1 VTGPLRAPTIDTLLQ
16 GFSMSSGEGSIGFC
30 SVYLIQAESRRI
42 LFDRGHTGRR
52 RVLLSA
58 LTARGLRPAD
68 IDKINYLARR
78 PIGDPVTPPWSMTI
92 VEELQVSEVSQGSE
106 VGSGV
111 TIIDL
116 PGHTAGSIGRAVE
129 TTCGTAM
136 LTGDAV
142 SSAQALRSGRCT
154 VIDASEEAASRSLD
168 LVRSRARL
176 VFPGH
181 DRPFAVQAGLPG
193 SYLISPAALWPELRA
208 DPATTERVS
217 RP

>member
-1 VTGPLRAPTIDTLLQ
+1 VGTPDVG
-16 GFSMSSGEGSIGFC
+16 
-30 SVYLIQAESRRI
+30 VYCCRRS
-42 LFDRGHTGRR
+42 L
-52 RVLLSA
+52 
-58 LTARGLRPAD
+58 PAD
-68 IDKINYLARR
+68 FGPPTSTPVLSHVHWDHIQNADLFTAATMLIHPAEINYLARR